1 MSDADHPAIAIQSCS
16 TNREVND
23 MAAKTIQ
30 PVSLDRETRAAL
42 PTPEAAFH
50 LNRAQQTLRLWAM
63 RDGSGPI
70 RPLRINGRLAWPVA
84 ELRRVLGVAA

>member
-1 MSDADHPAIAIQSCS
+1 
-16 TNREVND
+16 

-63 RDGSGPI
+63 RDGTGPI
-70 RPLRINGRLAWPVA
+70 RPLRINGRLAWPVS